1 MAKASLA
8 RKLLLK
14 PGLRAVILN
23 APEGYRDRL
32 DPLPAGVEV
41 VEKPTGRF
49 DFVQL
54 FVKDSKELKRLA
66 PRAIRA
72 MKPDGL
78 LWICYPKRSSKV
90 ETDLTRDVLW
100 ELVQDTGLVGVS
112 LVSID
117 DVWSAMRFRPAKDVG
132 K

>member
-23 APEGYRDRL
+23 APEGYRERL
-32 DPLPAGVEV
+32 DPLPEGVEV
-41 VEKPTGRF
+41 AEKPTGRF

-66 PRAIRA
+66 SKAIRA
-72 MKPDGL
+72 RKPDGL
-78 LWICYPKRSSKV
+78 LWICYPKRSSGV

-117 DVWSAMRFRPAKDVG
+117 DVWSAMRFRPAEDVG